1 MSENQSTSIKICE
14 SSKINIYGFSL
25 KELEGILANGFS
37 CEEYGRDM
45 ERKSALDFE
54 QNLAKNDE
62 QNLAQPS
69 TKQNP
74 TQTPPQKSPQNLAQN
89 LAQKF
94 PPYRAKQIY
103 NWLYVR
109 YENDFAKM
117 MNLPKDLRG
126 ILSRGFVTQNLK
138 LITKETSKDGTQK
151 YLFEA
156 SDGHCFESVCIKM
169 RDKMRDEKGRI
180 LASEKWTFCLSSQI
194 GCKVGCSFCS
204 TARGGFVRNLSA
216 GEIVEQVVFLK
227 RDNALESH
235 KRVNIVFMGMGEPLH
250 NFDEVVKAIKILS
263 ELDGLAISPKRQTI
277 STSGIAPQI
286 ENLGNLHLGV
296 QLAIS
301 LHAVDDELRSRLMP
315 INKTYNIEAVIEA
328 VRRFPIDTRKRVMFE
343 YLVIKDINDDL
354 GSAKKLLKLLNGIK
368 SKVNLILFNPHKES
382 KYQRPEMKKVKE
394 FADFL
399 VSKGLLATI
408 RESKGVDISAA
419 CGQLREKKLHNAKQ
433 NNDGHKINDL
443 HKNVSY
449 ETFVNDL
456 DSSLDKKYI
465 DNANIKAFAK
475 TTMLRPKSNHSRI
488 CKAKFISKS
497 IQKENQNG

>member
-1 MSENQSTSIKICE
+1 MSKNQSTSLNIYE
-14 SSKINIYGFSL
+14 SSKINIYGFAL

-37 CEEYGRDM
+37 YEKSGQYI
-45 ERKSALDFE
+45 ERKSALDFA
-54 QNLAKNDE
+54 QNLAKE
-62 QNLAQPS
+62 ENLAQTS

-74 TQTPPQKSPQNLAQN
+74 PQMSLQKSSQTPQQNLAQN
-89 LAQKF
+89 LIQKF

-117 MNLPKDLRG
+117 INLPKDLRG
-126 ILSRGFVTQNLK
+126 ILGRDFTAQNLK
-138 LITKETSKDGTQK
+138 LIAKEKSKDGTQK

-169 RDKMRDEKGRI
+169 RDKIRDENGKI

-204 TARGGFVRNLSA
+204 TARGGFVRNLSV

-250 NFDEVVKAIKILS
+250 NFDEVVKVIKILS

-286 ENLGNLHLGV
+286 ENLGKLHLGI

-301 LHAVDDELRSRLMP
+301 LHAVDDGLRSKLMP

-382 KYQRPEMKKVKE
+382 KYQRPEIKKVKE

-419 CGQLREKKLHNAKQ
+419 CGQLREKKI
-433 NNDGHKINDL
+433 HK
-443 HKNVSY
+443 
-449 ETFVNDL
+449 E
-456 DSSLDKKYI
+456 
-465 DNANIKAFAK
+465 
-475 TTMLRPKSNHSRI
+475 
-488 CKAKFISKS
+488 
-497 IQKENQNG
+497 